1 MLVDLSSED
10 YVSNIQESYL
20 QMVYDVNKDKEE
32 KVYGVPYATNASGVI
47 YNVDKFKEHGIEIPK
62 TWDEFIDVLEKLQD
76 AGEQPLLMTYK
87 DAWTSNCP
95 WNSIASV
102 SYTHL
107 WCERTAVSHRLLL
120 DLIVKN
126 IQKMYFRCV

>member
-87 DAWTSNCP
+87 MLGQVTAHGTVLHLTLLRR
-95 WNSIASV
+95 ASMMTV
-102 SYTHL
+102 KPARPHSLEHTRKL
-107 WCERTAVSHRLLL
+107 Q
-120 DLIVKN
+120 KN
-126 IQKMYFRCV
+126 I